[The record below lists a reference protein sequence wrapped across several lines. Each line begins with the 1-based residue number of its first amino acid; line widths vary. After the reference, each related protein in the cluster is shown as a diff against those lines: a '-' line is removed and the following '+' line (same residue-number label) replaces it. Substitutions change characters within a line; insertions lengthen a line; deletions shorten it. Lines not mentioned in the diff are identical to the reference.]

1 VLLPLATGFP
11 FPADVLTDSTMASSS
26 VARKRFEPL
35 CCFFAGWLLRGV
47 GDARLAPVLELPRCW
62 PKKLTVLSVAGWVC
76 AGEAGPED
84 AEAFDDDATGGGL
97 EDIVQPNQG
106 STMVRDDDDDAIKR
120 ALLVSSQWERER
132 RAGSESEGKTKIA
145 RRLLDVECWV
155 PQRVT

>member
-1 VLLPLATGFP
+1 VG
-11 FPADVLTDSTMASSS
+11 VLTDSTIASSS

-62 PKKLTVLSVAGWVC
+62 PKKLTV
-76 AGEAGPED
+76 
-84 AEAFDDDATGGGL
+84 FDDDATGGGL

-120 ALLVSSQWERER
+120 ALLVSSQAK
-132 RAGSESEGKTKIA
+132 RASRGE
-145 RRLLDVECWV
+145 
-155 PQRVT
+155 